1 MEERTRLKGFI
12 RAASAAKFYF
22 IAKRKSKNWKPKT
35 GFTKLSYER
44 LTIIL
49 SAWVSYLERG

>member
-1 MEERTRLKGFI
+1 MEERTTLKGFI

-22 IAKRKSKNWKPKT
+22 IAKRKSKNWKPKI
-35 GFTKLSYER
+35 GFAKLSYER

-49 SAWVSYLERG
+49 SSSVPYPERG